1 MTIDR
6 FARAKPGLRHALA
19 AIAVGSA
26 LASAPAAAQTSFASG
41 TQLVLP
47 LAAHVAVYHTTV
59 SVRNPNV
66 GPITLNVRYIQSN
79 NGTAPTGERSCPA
92 VALAAGESST
102 FDLGAQCSL
111 NGVDDDFGMLILDD
125 SVGTNPF
132 FAYSRTDTPDGIGFS
147 VEGFPSENFSGSPAD
162 VLGLK
167 TTSTAPNYRS
177 NCFVGS
183 LGDAVNWQIQLYQ
196 SGSETLLG
204 SVSGSLGAFQTT
216 RVLDVFNAA
225 GLSGDFSDVRA
236 TFSTADAGPPSF
248 IGFCTVETSANGSAD
263 FRVAKNL
270 DVPSGGGGGAS
281 TLAGSWHL
289 DDVQTLLAGTGTYE
303 FIGST
308 TVTLA
313 SPGTLSGF
321 ASGWFS
327 KQSAGTGSMSLAVC
341 YQNQSG
347 PGPITVLGSATTGSV
362 PTTSIGAAFR
372 SANGSGSVP
381 AGTYT
386 VGSCAQNLGVNSI
399 NRGVHSAGAVYSG
412 S

>member
-6 FARAKPGLRHALA
+6 FARAKPSLRYALA
-19 AIAVGSA
+19 ALAVGTA
-26 LASAPAAAQTSFASG
+26 MASAPAAAQTSFASG
-41 TQLVLP
+41 TQIVLP
-47 LAAHVAVYHTTV
+47 LAAHVSVYHTTV
-59 SVRNPNV
+59 FVRNPNV

-79 NGTAPTGERSCPA
+79 NGTAPTGERSCPD
-92 VALAAGESST
+92 VALAANESAT
-102 FDLGAQCSL
+102 FDLGAKCGL
-111 NGVDDDFGMLILDD
+111 NGVDDDFGMLILQD
-125 SVGTNPF
+125 SAGTNPF
-132 FAYSRTDTPDGIGFS
+132 FAYSRTDTPEGVGFS

-167 TTSTAPNYRS
+167 TTAAAPNYRS

-183 LGDAVNWQIQLYQ
+183 LADAVNWQIQLYQ

-204 SVSGSLGAFQTT
+204 TVNGSLGAFQTT
-216 RVLDVFNAA
+216 RVLDVFSSA

-248 IGFCTVETSANGSAD
+248 VGFCTVETSANGSAD

-270 DVPSGGGGGAS
+270 DVPSGGGGA
-281 TLAGSWHL
+281 TPTFAGSWNL
-289 DDVQTLLAGTGTYE
+289 DTVQALLGGTGVYE

-313 SPGTLSGF
+313 SPSTLSGF
-321 ASGWFS
+321 ASGWFA

-341 YQNQSG
+341 YQDQSG
-347 PGPITVLGSATTGSV
+347 PGPITVLGSATTVTVG
-362 PTTSIGAAFR
+362 TAATYGA
-372 SANGSGSVP
+372 ANGSGSVP

-399 NRGVHSAGAVYSG
+399 NKSVHSAGAVYSG

>member
-6 FARAKPGLRHALA
+6 FMRAKPSLRYTLA
-19 AIAVGSA
+19 AVAVGSA
-26 LASAPAAAQTSFASG
+26 LASATAAAQTSFASG
-41 TQLVLP
+41 TQIVLP
-47 LAAHVAVYHTTV
+47 LAANVAVYHTTV
-59 SVRNPNV
+59 FVRNPNV

-79 NGTAPTGERSCPA
+79 NGTAPTGERSCPD
-92 VALAAGESST
+92 VALAANESAT

-111 NGVDDDFGMLILDD
+111 NGVDDDFGMLILQD
-125 SVGTNPF
+125 SDGSNPF
-132 FAYSRTDTPDGIGFS
+132 FAYSRTDTPEGVGFS

-167 TTSTAPNYRS
+167 TTAAAPNYRS

-204 SVSGSLGAFQTT
+204 TVNGSLGAFQTT
-216 RVLDVFNAA
+216 RVLDVFTAA
-225 GLSGDFSDVRA
+225 GLAGDFSDVRA

-248 IGFCTVETSANGSAD
+248 VGFCTLETSANGSAD

-270 DVPSGGGGGAS
+270 DVPSGGGGGAP
-281 TLAGSWHL
+281 AFGGSWHL
-289 DDVQTLLAGTGTYE
+289 DDVQALLPSTGVYE

-313 SPGTLSGF
+313 SPSMLSGF
-321 ASGWFS
+321 ASGWFA

-341 YQNQSG
+341 YQDQSG
-347 PGPITVLGSATTGSV
+347 PGPITVLGTATTI
-362 PTTSIGAAFR
+362 SISSTATYNA
-372 SANGSGSVP
+372 ANGTGSVP

-386 VGSCAQNLGVNSI
+386 VGSCAQNLGVNSV
-399 NRGVHSAGAVYSG
+399 NKSVHSSGAVFSG

>member
-1 MTIDR
+1 MIIDR
-6 FARAKPGLRHALA
+6 FARAKAGLRYALA
-19 AIAVGSA
+19 AMAVGA
-26 LASAPAAAQTSFASG
+26 AMASAPAAAQTSFASG
-41 TQLVLP
+41 TQIVLP
-47 LAAHVAVYHTTV
+47 LAAHVSVYHTTV
-59 SVRNPNV
+59 FVRNPNV

-79 NGTAPTGERSCPA
+79 NGTAPTGERSCPD
-92 VALAAGESST
+92 VALAANESAT

-111 NGVDDDFGMLILDD
+111 NGVDDDFGMLIVQD
-125 SVGTNPF
+125 SAGTNPF
-132 FAYSRTDTPDGIGFS
+132 FAYSRTDTPEGVGFS

-167 TTSTAPNYRS
+167 TTAAAPNYRS

-183 LGDAVNWQIQLYQ
+183 LADPVNWQIQLYQ

-204 SVSGSLGAFQTT
+204 TVSGSLGALQTT
-216 RVLDVFNAA
+216 RVLDVFSSA
-225 GLSGDFSDVRA
+225 GLAGDFADVRA
-236 TFSTADAGPPSF
+236 TFSTGDAGPPSF
-248 IGFCTVETSANGSAD
+248 VGFCTVETSANGSAD

-270 DVPSGGGGGAS
+270 DVPSGGGGGAP
-281 TLAGSWHL
+281 TFAGSWHL
-289 DDVQTLLAGTGTYE
+289 DDVQALLGGTGVYQ

-313 SPGTLSGF
+313 SPSTLSGF
-321 ASGWFS
+321 ASGWFA
-327 KQSAGTGSMSLAVC
+327 KQSAGTGPLSLAVC
-341 YQNQSG
+341 YQDQSG
-347 PGPITVLGSATTGSV
+347 PGPMTVLGSAATVTVGS
-362 PTTSIGAAFR
+362 TAFYG

-399 NRGVHSAGAVYSG
+399 NKSVHSAGAVYSG